1 MSFGVIL
8 VLFSVFCILVPFQF
22 SASMYINFHLRRSS
36 SQNLSNAGEAADKGI
51 PRAGGP
57 GEGEIHPIQLP
68 EPDRDRSVPLST
80 CSLDLVLNA
89 PPGGPEH
96 NTAIC
101 VVSRIPGHSLGMDIH
116 DSVTLPKDKP
126 LEPGVVSSRSVPP
139 SRLPPPSYP
148 SNSVSCVHF
157 RRFCPESSY
166 NNLAGLSEYQA
177 VCL

>member
-1 MSFGVIL
+1 
-8 VLFSVFCILVPFQF
+8 
-22 SASMYINFHLRRSS
+22 MYIRFHLRRSS
-36 SQNLSNAGEAADKGI
+36 SQNLSNAGEDADKGI

-89 PPGGPEH
+89 PRGGPEH
-96 NTAIC
+96 NMAIC

-126 LEPGVVSSRSVPP
+126 LEPGVVSSRSVP
-139 SRLPPPSYP
+139 SLSLFFLLPPTLVILFP
-148 SNSVSCVHF
+148 VHF
-157 RRFCPESSY
+157 RRFCTESSY
-166 NNLAGLSEYQA
+166 TNPAGLAECWA
-177 VCL
+177 VGL